1 MDLSGLSICVTN
13 PYILLG
19 RFLASN
25 LIKVILC
32 YLLPKY
38 DIVHEPGTPRFP
50 RVERENNIIVDPRRE
65 IDFGQTV
72 TKEGREGKREVI

>member
-50 RVERENNIIVDPRRE
+50 RVERENNIIVDPRHQVR
-65 IDFGQTV
+65 ITRS
-72 TKEGREGKREVI
+72 KEELDLQNLKAA